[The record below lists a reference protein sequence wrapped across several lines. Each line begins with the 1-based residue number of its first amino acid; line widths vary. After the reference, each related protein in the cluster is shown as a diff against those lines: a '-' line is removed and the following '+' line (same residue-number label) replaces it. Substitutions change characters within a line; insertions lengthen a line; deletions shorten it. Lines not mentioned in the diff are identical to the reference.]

1 MHDLTP
7 RVIGILGKYMRDP
20 AAPVDNSTTLRELE
34 IDSLDL
40 PMIFLDVEDV
50 FDVQVGYGD
59 EIEEFP
65 TVDSLVAR
73 VASRLEEQARPR
85 TAVRRPKRSWMS
97 TGVERRR

>member
-20 AAPVDNSTTLRELE
+20 TAPVENSTTLRELE

-65 TVDSLVAR
+65 TVDSLVRAR
-73 VASRLEEQARPR
+73 RVPPGGTSSSANGGPPPEAIMD
-85 TAVRRPKRSWMS
+85 VY
-97 TGVERRR
+97 GVERRR